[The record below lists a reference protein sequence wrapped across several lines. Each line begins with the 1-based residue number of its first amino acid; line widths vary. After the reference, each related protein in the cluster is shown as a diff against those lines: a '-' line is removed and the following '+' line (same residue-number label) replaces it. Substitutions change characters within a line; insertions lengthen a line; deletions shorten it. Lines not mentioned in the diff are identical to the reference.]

1 MSKKSDRI
9 MAAVLFGGAAVGIIA
24 FACWR
29 MDVNSYG
36 RQKYVA
42 MYFEESK
49 AAEES
54 KKESEKAEE
63 EAFWAMPS
71 VVELT
76 LEQTSVTET
85 MLPTEMSETSTEAET
100 EVGTEMSLPTEI
112 STETLTECPTEP
124 PTAPTTA
131 IPTTS
136 AQIIVPT
143 TNAPQIANIALT
155 AEEEQ
160 LLMRVASCEA
170 GNQGWIGMA
179 LVMNVVL
186 NRRTAWGM
194 SIHDVIYAKGQFSV
208 IGCDKWNNGF
218 IAEEAPIALQAVK
231 DGWDGSQGALFFC
244 APSGRSVWMA
254 TTRQYLFTGW
264 GHEFYK

>member
-9 MAAVLFGGAAVGIIA
+9 MAGILFGGAAVGVIA

-29 MDVNSYG
+29 MNVNSYN

-71 VVELT
+71 VMELT
-76 LEQTSVTET
+76 LAEQTSA
-85 MLPTEMSETSTEAET
+85 MLPTEMPTASE
-100 EVGTEMSLPTEI
+100 VMTEMSLPEP
-112 STETLTECPTEP
+112 TECPTEP

-131 IPTTS
+131 IPTTD

-143 TNAPQIANIALT
+143 TEAPRIANIALT
-155 AEEEQ
+155 LDEQ
-160 LLMRVASCEA
+160 FLLMRIASCEA
-170 GNQGWIGMA
+170 GNQGWQGMA

-186 NRRTAWGM
+186 NRRAAWGM
-194 SIHDVIYAKGQFSV
+194 SISDVIYAKGQFSV

-254 TTRQYLFTGW
+254 TTRQYLFTAW
-264 GHEFYK
+264 GHEFYR

>member
-9 MAAVLFGGAAVGIIA
+9 MAGILFGGAAVGVIA
-24 FACWR
+24 FTCWR
-29 MDVNSYG
+29 MNVNSYG

-76 LEQTSVTET
+76 LAEQATA
-85 MLPTEMSETSTEAET
+85 MLPTEMSTAS
-100 EVGTEMSLPTEI
+100 EVMTEMSLPTEA
-112 STETLTECPTEP
+112 LTECPTTHEI
-124 PTAPTTA
+124 APTTA
-131 IPTTS
+131 IPTTEV
-136 AQIIVPT
+136 QIITPT
-143 TNAPQIANIALT
+143 TNAPQIANISLT

-160 LLMRVASCEA
+160 LLMRIASCEA

-179 LVMNVVL
+179 LVMRVVL
-186 NRRTAWGM
+186 NRREAWGM

-208 IGCDKWNNGF
+208 IGCDKWNSGY
-218 IAEEAPIALQAVK
+218 IATEAPIALQAVK

-254 TTRQYLFTGW
+254 TTKQYLFTAW
-264 GHEFYK
+264 GHEFYR

>member
-9 MAAVLFGGAAVGIIA
+9 MAAVLFGGAAIGVIA

-76 LEQTSVTET
+76 LAEQTTA
-85 MLPTEMSETSTEAET
+85 MLPTEMSTAS
-100 EVGTEMSLPTEI
+100 EVMTEMSLPTEA
-112 STETLTECPTEP
+112 LTECPTEP
-124 PTAPTTA
+124 FIAPTTA
-131 IPTTS
+131 IPTTEV
-136 AQIIVPT
+136 QIIVPT
-143 TNAPQIANIALT
+143 TNAPQIANISLT

-160 LLMRVASCEA
+160 LLMRIASCEA

-179 LVMNVVL
+179 LVMRVVL
-186 NRRTAWGM
+186 NRREAWGM

-244 APSGRSVWMA
+244 APSGRSQWMA
-254 TTRQYLFTGW
+254 TTKQYLFTAW

>member
-9 MAAVLFGGAAVGIIA
+9 MAGILFGGAAVGVIA

-29 MDVNSYG
+29 INVNSYN

-76 LEQTSVTET
+76 LEQTSA
-85 MLPTEMSETSTEAET
+85 MLPTEMPTAS
-100 EVGTEMSLPTEI
+100 EVGTEMSLPEPTEA
-112 STETLTECPTEP
+112 LTECPTEP

-131 IPTTS
+131 IPIEEV
-136 AQIIVPT
+136 QIITPT
-143 TNAPQIANIALT
+143 TETPRIANLT
-155 AEEEQ
+155 AEEEN

-170 GNQGWIGMA
+170 GNQGWQGMA

-186 NRRTAWGM
+186 NRRAAWGM
-194 SIHDVIYAKGQFSV
+194 SISDVIYAKGQFSV
-208 IGCDKWNNGF
+208 IGCDKWNSGF

-254 TTRQYLFTGW
+254 TTKQYLFTAY
-264 GHEFYK
+264 GHEFYR

>member
-9 MAAVLFGGAAVGIIA
+9 MAGILFGGAAVGVIA
-24 FACWR
+24 FTCWR
-29 MDVNSYG
+29 MNVNSYG

-76 LEQTSVTET
+76 LAEQTTA
-85 MLPTEMSETSTEAET
+85 MLPTEMSTAS
-100 EVGTEMSLPTEI
+100 EVMTEMSLPTEA
-112 STETLTECPTEP
+112 LTECPTTHE
-124 PTAPTTA
+124 TAPTTA
-131 IPTTS
+131 IPTTEV
-136 AQIIVPT
+136 QIIVPT

-160 LLMRVASCEA
+160 LLMRIASCEA

-179 LVMNVVL
+179 LVMRVVL
-186 NRRTAWGM
+186 NRREAWGM

-208 IGCDKWNNGF
+208 IGCDKWNSGY
-218 IAEEAPIALQAVK
+218 IATEAPIALQAVK

-244 APSGRSVWMA
+244 APSGRSQWMA
-254 TTRQYLFTGW
+254 TTKQYLFTAG
-264 GHEFYK
+264 GHEFYR

>member
-9 MAAVLFGGAAVGIIA
+9 MAGILFGGAAVGVVA

-29 MDVNSYG
+29 MNVNSYG

-42 MYFEESK
+42 MYFEESR
-49 AAEES
+49 AAEEN

-76 LEQTSVTET
+76 LEQTS
-85 MLPTEMSETSTEAET
+85 AT
-100 EVGTEMSLPTEI
+100 EVMTEMSLPTET
-112 STETLTECPTEP
+112 SAEALTECPTKP

-143 TNAPQIANIALT
+143 TNAPQIADISLT
-155 AEEEQ
+155 AEEEN
-160 LLMRVASCEA
+160 LLMRIASCEA
-170 GNQGWIGMA
+170 GNQGWQGMA

-186 NRRTAWGM
+186 NRRAAWGM
-194 SIHDVIYAKGQFSV
+194 SISDVIYAKGQFSV
-208 IGCDKWNNGF
+208 IGCNKWNSGF
-218 IAEEAPIALQAVK
+218 IATEAPIALQAIK

-254 TTRQYLFTGW
+254 TTRQYLFTAY
-264 GHEFYK
+264 GHEFYR

>member
-9 MAAVLFGGAAVGIIA
+9 MAGILFGGAAAGVIA

-29 MDVNSYG
+29 MNVNSYN

-54 KKESEKAEE
+54 KKKSEKAEE

-71 VVELT
+71 VTELT
-76 LEQTSVTET
+76 LAEQTSAAEV
-85 MLPTEMSETSTEAET
+85 MTEMSQPTETSTEA
-100 EVGTEMSLPTEI
+100 
-112 STETLTECPTEP
+112 LTECPTTHE
-124 PTAPTTA
+124 TAPTTA
-131 IPTTS
+131 IPIEEV
-136 AQIIVPT
+136 QIIVPT
-143 TNAPQIANIALT
+143 TETPRIANIALT

-160 LLMRVASCEA
+160 LLLRIASCEA
-170 GNQGWIGMA
+170 GNQGWQGMA

-194 SIHDVIYAKGQFSV
+194 SISDVIYAKGQFSV

-218 IAEEAPIALQAVK
+218 IATEAPIALQAVK

-244 APSGRSVWMA
+244 APSGRSMWMA
-254 TTRQYLFTGW
+254 TTRQYLFTAW
-264 GHEFYK
+264 GHEFYR

>member
-9 MAAVLFGGAAVGIIA
+9 MAGILFGGAAVGVIA

-29 MDVNSYG
+29 MNVNSYG

-76 LEQTSVTET
+76 LEQTS
-85 MLPTEMSETSTEAET
+85 STE
-100 EVGTEMSLPTEI
+100 VMTEMSLPTET
-112 STETLTECPTEP
+112 STETLTECPTTHE
-124 PTAPTTA
+124 TAPTTA
-131 IPTTS
+131 IPIEEV
-136 AQIIVPT
+136 QIITPT
-143 TNAPQIANIALT
+143 TNAPQIADISLT

-186 NRRTAWGM
+186 NRRAAWGM
-194 SIHDVIYAKGQFSV
+194 SISDVIYAKGQFSV
-208 IGCDKWNNGF
+208 IGCDKWNSGF
-218 IAEEAPIALQAVK
+218 IAAEAPIALQAVK

-254 TTRQYLFTGW
+254 TTRQYLFTAW
-264 GHEFYK
+264 GHEFYR

>member
-1 MSKKSDRI
+1 
-9 MAAVLFGGAAVGIIA
+9 MAGILFGGAAIGVIA

-85 MLPTEMSETSTEAET
+85 MLPTEMSTAS
-100 EVGTEMSLPTEI
+100 EVMTEMSLPTEA
-112 STETLTECPTEP
+112 LTECPTEP

-131 IPTTS
+131 IPTTEV
-136 AQIIVPT
+136 QIIVET
-143 TNAPQIANIALT
+143 TNAPQIADISLT

-160 LLMRVASCEA
+160 LLMRIASCEA
-170 GNQGWIGMA
+170 GNQGWQGMA
-179 LVMNVVL
+179 LVMRVVL
-186 NRRTAWGM
+186 NRREAWGL
-194 SIHDVIYAKGQFSV
+194 SLPEVIYAKGQFSV
-208 IGCDKWNNGF
+208 IGCDKWNSGF

-244 APSGRSVWMA
+244 APSGRSQWMA
-254 TTRQYLFTGW
+254 TTKQYLFTGW
-264 GHEFYK
+264 GHEFYR

>member
-9 MAAVLFGGAAVGIIA
+9 MAGILFGGAAVGVIA

-29 MDVNSYG
+29 MNVNSYD

-76 LEQTSVTET
+76 LEQTSVTEV
-85 MLPTEMSETSTEAET
+85 MTEMSFPTETSTEA
-100 EVGTEMSLPTEI
+100 
-112 STETLTECPTEP
+112 LTECPTTHE
-124 PTAPTTA
+124 TAPTTA
-131 IPTTS
+131 IPIEEV
-136 AQIIVPT
+136 QIIVPT
-143 TNAPQIANIALT
+143 TETPRIANLT
-155 AEEEQ
+155 AEEEN
-160 LLMRVASCEA
+160 LLMRIASCEA
-170 GNQGWIGMA
+170 GNQGWQGMA

-186 NRRTAWGM
+186 NRRTVWGM
-194 SIHDVIYAKGQFSV
+194 SIADVIYAKRQFSV
-208 IGCDKWNNGF
+208 IGCDKWNSGF

-244 APSGRSVWMA
+244 APSGRSVWMV
-254 TTRQYLFTGW
+254 TTRQYLFTAW

>member
-9 MAAVLFGGAAVGIIA
+9 MAGILFGGAAVGVIA

-29 MDVNSYG
+29 MNVNSYG

-76 LEQTSVTET
+76 IEQTFATEVMT
-85 MLPTEMSETSTEAET
+85 ETSTEMLTDA
-100 EVGTEMSLPTEI
+100 PTTHE
-112 STETLTECPTEP
+112 
-124 PTAPTTA
+124 TAPTTA
-131 IPTTS
+131 IPIEEV
-136 AQIIVPT
+136 QIITPT
-143 TNAPQIANIALT
+143 TNAPRIANIALT

-170 GNQGWIGMA
+170 GNQGWQGMA

-186 NRRTAWGM
+186 NRREAWGM
-194 SIHDVIYAKGQFSV
+194 SISDVIFAKGQFSV

-218 IAEEAPIALQAVK
+218 IATEAPIALQAVK

-244 APSGRSVWMA
+244 APSGRSQWMA
-254 TTRQYLFTGW
+254 TTKQYLFTAW
-264 GHEFYK
+264 GHEFYR

>member
-9 MAAVLFGGAAVGIIA
+9 MAGILFGGAAVGVIA

-29 MDVNSYG
+29 MDINSYG

-71 VVELT
+71 VMELT
-76 LEQTSVTET
+76 LAEQTS
-85 MLPTEMSETSTEAET
+85 AT
-100 EVGTEMSLPTEI
+100 EVMTEMSLLEPTEA
-112 STETLTECPTEP
+112 LTECPTEP

-143 TNAPQIANIALT
+143 TNAPQIANIAFT
-155 AEEEQ
+155 AEEEN
-160 LLMRVASCEA
+160 LLMRIASCEA
-170 GNQGWIGMA
+170 GNQGWQGMA

-194 SIHDVIYAKGQFSV
+194 SISDVIYAKGQFSV
-208 IGCDKWNNGF
+208 IGCDKWNSGF

-231 DGWDGSQGALFFC
+231 NGWDGSQGALFFC
-244 APSGRSVWMA
+244 APSGRSQWMA
-254 TTRQYLFTGW
+254 TTKQYLFTGW
-264 GHEFYK
+264 GHEFYR

>member
-1 MSKKSDRI
+1 MN
-9 MAAVLFGGAAVGIIA
+9 
-24 FACWR
+24 
-29 MDVNSYG
+29 VNSYG

-42 MYFEESK
+42 MYFEESR

-76 LEQTSVTET
+76 LEQTSV
-85 MLPTEMSETSTEAET
+85 AE
-100 EVGTEMSLPTEI
+100 VMTEMSLPTET
-112 STETLTECPTEP
+112 STEALTDAPTTHE
-124 PTAPTTA
+124 TAPTTA
-131 IPTTS
+131 IPIEEV
-136 AQIIVPT
+136 QIITPT

-160 LLMRVASCEA
+160 LLMRIASCEA
-170 GNQGWIGMA
+170 GNQGWQGMA

-186 NRRTAWGM
+186 NRKAAWGM
-194 SIHDVIYAKGQFSV
+194 SISDVIYAKGQFSV
-208 IGCDKWNNGF
+208 IGCDKWNSGF
-218 IAEEAPIALQAVK
+218 IATEEAPIALQAVK

-244 APSGRSVWMA
+244 APSGRSQWMV
-254 TTRQYLFTGW
+254 TTKQYLFTAY

>member
-9 MAAVLFGGAAVGIIA
+9 MAGILFGGAAVGVIA

-29 MDVNSYG
+29 MNVNSYG

-76 LEQTSVTET
+76 LEQTSATEV
-85 MLPTEMSETSTEAET
+85 MTEMSS
-100 EVGTEMSLPTEI
+100 PTET
-112 STETLTECPTEP
+112 STETLTECPTAHE
-124 PTAPTTA
+124 TAPTTA

-143 TNAPQIANIALT
+143 TETPRIANLT
-155 AEEEQ
+155 AEEEN
-160 LLMRVASCEA
+160 LLMRIASCEA
-170 GNQGWIGMA
+170 GNQGWQGMT

-194 SIHDVIYAKGQFSV
+194 SISDVIYAKGQFSV
-208 IGCDKWNNGF
+208 IGCDKWNSGF
-218 IAEEAPIALQAVK
+218 IAIEAPIALQAVK

-244 APSGRSVWMA
+244 APSGRSQWMA
-254 TTRQYLFTGW
+254 TTKQYLFTAY
-264 GHEFYK
+264 GHEFYR

>member
-1 MSKKSDRI
+1 MSKKTDRI
-9 MAAVLFGGAAVGIIA
+9 MATVLFGGACVGVIA

-29 MDVNSYG
+29 MNVNSYN

-42 MYFEESK
+42 MYFEESS

-71 VVELT
+71 VMELT
-76 LEQTSVTET
+76 LEQTSATE
-85 MLPTEMSETSTEAET
+85 SAT
-100 EVGTEMSLPTEI
+100 EVMTEISLPTEA
-112 STETLTECPTEP
+112 LTECPTTHE
-124 PTAPTTA
+124 TAPTTA
-131 IPTTS
+131 IPTTEV
-136 AQIIVPT
+136 QIIVPT

-160 LLMRVASCEA
+160 LLMRVASLEA

-179 LVMNVVL
+179 LVMNVIL
-186 NRRTAWGM
+186 NRSRTWGM
-194 SIHDVIYAKGQFSV
+194 SIHDVIYSPGQFSV
-208 IGCDKWNNGF
+208 VGTEKWNNGF
-218 IAEEAPIALQAVK
+218 LAAEAPIALQAVK

-244 APSGRSVWMA
+244 SPRANSWHKA
-254 TTRQYLFTGW
+254 NLTYLFTGY

>member
-100 EVGTEMSLPTEI
+100 EVGTEMSLPME
-112 STETLTECPTEP
+112 TETSTECPTEP
-124 PTAPTTA
+124 FIAPTTA
-131 IPTTS
+131 IPTTEV
-136 AQIIVPT
+136 QIIVET
-143 TNAPQIANIALT
+143 TNAPQIADISLT

-160 LLMRVASCEA
+160 LLMRVASLEA

-179 LVMNVVL
+179 LVMNVIL
-186 NRRTAWGM
+186 NRRQAWGK
-194 SIHDVIYAKGQFSV
+194 SIKELIYDKGQFSV
-208 IGCDKWNNGF
+208 VGSKKWNNGF
-218 IAEEAPIALQAVK
+218 VAAEAPVALQAVK

-244 APSGRSVWMA
+244 APSGRSEWMA
-254 TTRQYLFTGW
+254 TTKQYLFTAG
-264 GHEFYK
+264 GHEFYR

>member
-9 MAAVLFGGAAVGIIA
+9 MAAVLFGGAAVGVIA

-71 VVELT
+71 VMELT
-76 LEQTSVTET
+76 LEQTT
-85 MLPTEMSETSTEAET
+85 AT
-100 EVGTEMSLPTEI
+100 EVMTEMSLPTET
-112 STETLTECPTEP
+112 STECPTEP
-124 PTAPTTA
+124 PTAPITA

-143 TNAPQIANIALT
+143 TETPRIANISLT

-160 LLMRVASCEA
+160 LLMRVASLEA
-170 GNQGWIGMA
+170 GNQGWQGMT
-179 LVMNVVL
+179 LVMNVIL
-186 NRRTAWGM
+186 NRRAAWNM

-208 IGCDKWNNGF
+208 VGTEKWNNGF
-218 IAEEAPIALQAVK
+218 LAAEAPIALQAVK

-244 APSGRSVWMA
+244 APSGRSQWMA
-254 TTRQYLFTGW
+254 TTRQYLFTAW
-264 GHEFYK
+264 GHEFYR

>member
-9 MAAVLFGGAAVGIIA
+9 MAGILFGGAAIGVIA

-29 MDVNSYG
+29 MNVNSYN

-76 LEQTSVTET
+76 LEQTSA
-85 MLPTEMSETSTEAET
+85 MFPTEMPTASE
-100 EVGTEMSLPTEI
+100 VMTEMSLPE
-112 STETLTECPTEP
+112 PTEAH
-124 PTAPTTA
+124 TAHENAPTTA
-131 IPTTS
+131 IPTTD

-143 TNAPQIANIALT
+143 TNALQIANLT
-155 AEEEQ
+155 AEEEN
-160 LLMRVASCEA
+160 LLMRISSCEA
-170 GNQGWIGMA
+170 GNQGWQGMA

-186 NRRTAWGM
+186 NRRAAWSM
-194 SIHDVIYAKGQFSV
+194 SISDVIYAKGQFSV
-208 IGCDKWNNGF
+208 IGCDKWNSRF
-218 IAEEAPIALQAVK
+218 IATEAPIALQAIK

-244 APSGRSVWMA
+244 APSGRSQWMA
-254 TTRQYLFTGW
+254 TTKQYLFTGY

>member
-9 MAAVLFGGAAVGIIA
+9 MAGILFGGAAIGVIA

-29 MDVNSYG
+29 MNVNSYS

-76 LEQTSVTET
+76 LAEQTSVTET
-85 MLPTEMSETSTEAET
+85 MLPTEMPTASE
-100 EVGTEMSLPTEI
+100 VMTEMSLPEP
-112 STETLTECPTEP
+112 TECPTTHE
-124 PTAPTTA
+124 TAPTTA

-143 TNAPQIANIALT
+143 TETPRIANIALT

-170 GNQGWIGMA
+170 GNQGWQGMA

-194 SIHDVIYAKGQFSV
+194 SISDVIYAKGQFSV

-218 IAEEAPIALQAVK
+218 IAAEAPIALQAVK

-244 APSGRSVWMA
+244 APSGRSQWMA
-254 TTRQYLFTGW
+254 TTRQYLFTAY
-264 GHEFYK
+264 GHEFYR

>member
-9 MAAVLFGGAAVGIIA
+9 MAGILFGGAAIGVIA

-29 MDVNSYG
+29 MNVNSYD

-63 EAFWAMPS
+63 EAFWAMPT
-71 VVELT
+71 VMELT
-76 LEQTSVTET
+76 LEQTSVAEV
-85 MLPTEMSETSTEAET
+85 MTEMSFPTETSTE
-100 EVGTEMSLPTEI
+100 S
-112 STETLTECPTEP
+112 LTECPTEP

-131 IPTTS
+131 IPIEEV
-136 AQIIVPT
+136 QIITPT
-143 TNAPQIANIALT
+143 TETPRIANLT
-155 AEEEQ
+155 AEEEN
-160 LLMRVASCEA
+160 LLMRIASCEA
-170 GNQGWIGMA
+170 GNQGWQGMA

-194 SIHDVIYAKGQFSV
+194 SISDVIYAKGQFSV

-218 IAEEAPIALQAVK
+218 IAEEAPIALQTVK

-254 TTRQYLFTGW
+254 TTRQYLFTAW
-264 GHEFYK
+264 GHEFYR

>member
-9 MAAVLFGGAAVGIIA
+9 MAGILFGGAAVGVIA

-29 MDVNSYG
+29 MNVNSYS

-71 VVELT
+71 VMELT
-76 LEQTSVTET
+76 LEQTSA
-85 MLPTEMSETSTEAET
+85 MLPTEMPTAYEAETEMSLPMETSTEAF
-100 EVGTEMSLPTEI
+100 
-112 STETLTECPTEP
+112 TECPTTHEN
-124 PTAPTTA
+124 APTTA

-143 TNAPQIANIALT
+143 TNAPQIANISLT
-155 AEEEQ
+155 AEEEN
-160 LLMRVASCEA
+160 LLMRIASCEA
-170 GNQGWIGMA
+170 GNQGWQGMA

-186 NRRTAWGM
+186 NRRAAWGM
-194 SIHDVIYAKGQFSV
+194 SISDVIYAKGQFSV

-254 TTRQYLFTGW
+254 TTRQYLFTAY
-264 GHEFYK
+264 GHEFYR

>member
-9 MAAVLFGGAAVGIIA
+9 MAGILFGGAAVGVIA

-29 MDVNSYG
+29 MNVNSYG

-76 LEQTSVTET
+76 LEQTSV
-85 MLPTEMSETSTEAET
+85 AE
-100 EVGTEMSLPTEI
+100 VMTEMSLPTET
-112 STETLTECPTEP
+112 STEALTECPTTHE
-124 PTAPTTA
+124 TAPTTA
-131 IPTTS
+131 IPIEEV
-136 AQIIVPT
+136 QIIAPA
-143 TNAPQIANIALT
+143 TNAPQIADISLT

-160 LLMRVASCEA
+160 LLMRVASLEA
-170 GNQGWIGMA
+170 GNQGWVGMS
-179 LVMNVVL
+179 LVMRVVL
-186 NRRTAWGM
+186 NRREAWGM
-194 SIHDVIYAKGQFSV
+194 SISDVIYAKGQFSV
-208 IGCDKWNNGF
+208 IGCDKWNQGF
-218 IAEEAPIALQAVK
+218 IADEATIALQAIK

-254 TTRQYLFTGW
+254 TTKQYLFTAW
-264 GHEFYK
+264 GHEFYR

>member
-9 MAAVLFGGAAVGIIA
+9 MAGILFGGAAVGVIA

-29 MDVNSYG
+29 MNVNSYG

-71 VVELT
+71 VMELT
-76 LEQTSVTET
+76 LAEQTS
-85 MLPTEMSETSTEAET
+85 AT
-100 EVGTEMSLPTEI
+100 EVMTEMSLPEP
-112 STETLTECPTEP
+112 TECPTEP

-131 IPTTS
+131 IPIEEV
-136 AQIIVPT
+136 QIITPT
-143 TNAPQIANIALT
+143 TNAPQIADISLT

-160 LLMRVASCEA
+160 LIMRVASCEA
-170 GNQGWIGMA
+170 GNQGWQGMA

-186 NRRTAWGM
+186 NRRAAWGM
-194 SIHDVIYAKGQFSV
+194 SISDVIYAKGQFSV

-218 IAEEAPIALQAVK
+218 IAAEAPTALQAVK

-244 APSGRSVWMA
+244 APSGRSQWMA
-254 TTRQYLFTGW
+254 TTKQYLFTAW

>member
-9 MAAVLFGGAAVGIIA
+9 MAGILFGGAAIGVIA

-29 MDVNSYG
+29 MNVNSYG

-63 EAFWAMPS
+63 EAFWAMPT
-71 VVELT
+71 VMELT
-76 LEQTSVTET
+76 LEQTSA
-85 MLPTEMSETSTEAET
+85 MFPTEMPTASE
-100 EVGTEMSLPTEI
+100 VMTEMSLPE
-112 STETLTECPTEP
+112 PTEAH
-124 PTAPTTA
+124 TAHENAPTTA
-131 IPTTS
+131 IPTTD

-143 TNAPQIANIALT
+143 TNALQIANLT
-155 AEEEQ
+155 AEEEN
-160 LLMRVASCEA
+160 LLMRIASCEA
-170 GNQGWIGMA
+170 GNQGWQGMA

-186 NRRTAWGM
+186 NRRAAWGM
-194 SIHDVIYAKGQFSV
+194 NIHDVIYAKGQFSV

-218 IAEEAPIALQAVK
+218 IAAEAPIALQAVK

-244 APSGRSVWMA
+244 APSGRSV
-254 TTRQYLFTGW
+254 
-264 GHEFYK
+264 

>member
-9 MAAVLFGGAAVGIIA
+9 MAGILFGGAAVGVIA

-29 MDVNSYG
+29 MNVNSYG

-76 LEQTSVTET
+76 LEQTSV
-85 MLPTEMSETSTEAET
+85 AE
-100 EVGTEMSLPTEI
+100 VMTEMSLPTE
-112 STETLTECPTEP
+112 TETSTECPTEP
-124 PTAPTTA
+124 FIAPTTA
-131 IPTTS
+131 IPATEV
-136 AQIIVPT
+136 QIIIET
-143 TNAPQIANIALT
+143 TNAPQIADISLT

-160 LLMRVASCEA
+160 LLMRVASLEA

-179 LVMNVVL
+179 LVMNVIL
-186 NRRTAWGM
+186 NRRQAWGK
-194 SIHDVIYAKGQFSV
+194 SINELVYDKGQFSV
-208 IGCDKWNNGF
+208 VVSEKWNNGF
-218 IAEEAPIALQAVK
+218 IAAEAPIALQAVK

-254 TTRQYLFTGW
+254 TTRQYLFTAY
-264 GHEFYK
+264 GHEFYR

>member
-9 MAAVLFGGAAVGIIA
+9 MAGILFGGAAVGVIA

-29 MDVNSYG
+29 MNVNSYG

-76 LEQTSVTET
+76 LEQTI
-85 MLPTEMSETSTEAET
+85 AT
-100 EVGTEMSLPTEI
+100 EVMTEMSLPTET
-112 STETLTECPTEP
+112 STEALTDAPTAHE
-124 PTAPTTA
+124 TAPTTA
-131 IPTTS
+131 ISIEEIQIITPTTET
-136 AQIIVPT
+136 PR
-143 TNAPQIANIALT
+143 IANIALT
-155 AEEEQ
+155 AEEEN

-186 NRRTAWGM
+186 NRRAAWGM

-218 IAEEAPIALQAVK
+218 IAEEAPIALQAIK

-254 TTRQYLFTGW
+254 TTRQYLFTAY
-264 GHEFYK
+264 GHEFYR

>member
-9 MAAVLFGGAAVGIIA
+9 MAGILFGGAAIGVIA

-29 MDVNSYG
+29 MNVNSYD

-63 EAFWAMPS
+63 EAFWAMPT
-71 VVELT
+71 VMELT
-76 LEQTSVTET
+76 LEQTSVAEV
-85 MLPTEMSETSTEAET
+85 MTEMSFPTETSTE
-100 EVGTEMSLPTEI
+100 M
-112 STETLTECPTEP
+112 LTECPTEP

-131 IPTTS
+131 ISIEEVQIITPTTET
-136 AQIIVPT
+136 PK
-143 TNAPQIANIALT
+143 IANIALT
-155 AEEEQ
+155 AEEEN
-160 LLMRVASCEA
+160 LLMRIASCEA
-170 GNQGWIGMA
+170 GNQGWQGMA

-186 NRRTAWGM
+186 NRRAAWGM
-194 SIHDVIYAKGQFSV
+194 SISDVIYAKGQFSV
-208 IGCDKWNNGF
+208 IGCDKWNSGF
-218 IAEEAPIALQAVK
+218 IATEAPIALQAVK

-244 APSGRSVWMA
+244 APSGRSVWMV
-254 TTRQYLFTGW
+254 TTRQYLFTAW
-264 GHEFYK
+264 GHEFYR

>member
-9 MAAVLFGGAAVGIIA
+9 MAGILFGGAAVGVIA

-29 MDVNSYG
+29 MNVNSYG

-76 LEQTSVTET
+76 LEQTS
-85 MLPTEMSETSTEAET
+85 AT
-100 EVGTEMSLPTEI
+100 EVMTEMSLPME
-112 STETLTECPTEP
+112 TETSTECPTEP
-124 PTAPTTA
+124 FIAPTTA
-131 IPTTS
+131 ISATE
-136 AQIIVPT
+136 AQIIVET
-143 TNAPQIANIALT
+143 TNVPQIADISLT
-155 AEEEQ
+155 AEEKQ
-160 LLMRVASCEA
+160 LLMRVASLEA

-179 LVMNVVL
+179 LVMNVIL
-186 NRRTAWGM
+186 NRRQAWGK
-194 SIHDVIYAKGQFSV
+194 SIKELVYDKGQFSV
-208 IGCDKWNNGF
+208 VGSEKWNNGF
-218 IAEEAPIALQAVK
+218 IAAEAPIALQAVK

-254 TTRQYLFTGW
+254 TTKRYLFTAW
-264 GHEFYK
+264 GHEFYR

>member
-9 MAAVLFGGAAVGIIA
+9 MAGILFGGAAVGVIA

-29 MDVNSYG
+29 MNVNSYS

-76 LEQTSVTET
+76 IEQISV
-85 MLPTEMSETSTEAET
+85 AE
-100 EVGTEMSLPTEI
+100 VMTEMSLPTETET
-112 STETLTECPTEP
+112 STECLTEPFIAT
-124 PTAPTTA
+124 TTA
-131 IPTTS
+131 ILTTN

-143 TNAPQIANIALT
+143 TNTPQIADISLT
-155 AEEEQ
+155 AQEEQ

-179 LVMNVVL
+179 LVMRVVL
-186 NRRTAWGM
+186 NRREAWNM
-194 SIHDVIYAKGQFSV
+194 SISDVIYAKGQFSV
-208 IGCDKWNNGF
+208 IGCDKWNSGF

-244 APSGRSVWMA
+244 APSGRSQWMA
-254 TTRQYLFTGW
+254 TTKQYLFTAY
-264 GHEFYK
+264 GHEFYR

>member
-9 MAAVLFGGAAVGIIA
+9 MAGILFGGAAVGVIA

-29 MDVNSYG
+29 MNVNSYN

-76 LEQTSVTET
+76 IEQTSVAEV
-85 MLPTEMSETSTEAET
+85 MTEMSFPTETSTE
-100 EVGTEMSLPTEI
+100 S
-112 STETLTECPTEP
+112 LTECPTTHE
-124 PTAPTTA
+124 TAPTTA

-143 TNAPQIANIALT
+143 TNAPQIANLT
-155 AEEEQ
+155 AEEEN
-160 LLMRVASCEA
+160 LLMRIASCEA
-170 GNQGWIGMA
+170 GNQGWQGMA

-186 NRRTAWGM
+186 NRRAAWGM

-208 IGCDKWNNGF
+208 IGCDKWNSGF

-231 DGWDGSQGALFFC
+231 DGRDGSQGALFFC
-244 APSGRSVWMA
+244 APSGRSQWMA
-254 TTRQYLFTGW
+254 TTKQYLFTAW
-264 GHEFYK
+264 GHEFYR

>member
-1 MSKKSDRI
+1 MNKKSDRI
-9 MAAVLFGGAAVGIIA
+9 MAGILFGGAAIGVIA

-29 MDVNSYG
+29 MNVNSYG

-42 MYFEESK
+42 MYYEESK

-76 LEQTSVTET
+76 LEQTS
-85 MLPTEMSETSTEAET
+85 AT
-100 EVGTEMSLPTEI
+100 EVMTEMSLPTET
-112 STETLTECPTEP
+112 STESLTEAPTMHEN
-124 PTAPTTA
+124 APTTA

-143 TNAPQIANIALT
+143 TNAPQIANLT
-155 AEEEQ
+155 AEEEN
-160 LLMRVASCEA
+160 LLMRIASCEA
-170 GNQGWIGMA
+170 GNQGWQGMA

-186 NRRTAWGM
+186 NRRAAWGM
-194 SIHDVIYAKGQFSV
+194 SISDVIYAKGQFSV
-208 IGCDKWNNGF
+208 IGCDKWNSGF
-218 IAEEAPIALQAVK
+218 IAEEAPVALQAIK
-231 DGWDGSQGALFFC
+231 NGWDGSQGALFFC
-244 APSGRSVWMA
+244 APSGRSQWMA
-254 TTRQYLFTGW
+254 TTKQYLFTAW

>member
-9 MAAVLFGGAAVGIIA
+9 MAGILFGGAAVGVIA
-24 FACWR
+24 FTCWR
-29 MDVNSYG
+29 MNVNSYG

-76 LEQTSVTET
+76 LAEQTTA
-85 MLPTEMSETSTEAET
+85 MLPTEMSTAS
-100 EVGTEMSLPTEI
+100 EVMTEMSLPTEA
-112 STETLTECPTEP
+112 LTECPTTHEI
-124 PTAPTTA
+124 APTTA
-131 IPTTS
+131 IPTTEV
-136 AQIIVPT
+136 QIIVPT
-143 TNAPQIANIALT
+143 TNAPQIANISLT

-160 LLMRVASCEA
+160 LLMRIASCEA

-179 LVMNVVL
+179 LVMRVVL
-186 NRRTAWGM
+186 NRREAWGM

-208 IGCDKWNNGF
+208 IGCDKWNNGY
-218 IAEEAPIALQAVK
+218 IADEAPIALQAVK

-254 TTRQYLFTGW
+254 TTKQYLFTAW
-264 GHEFYK
+264 GHEFYR

>member
-9 MAAVLFGGAAVGIIA
+9 MAAVLFGGAAIGVIA

-76 LEQTSVTET
+76 LAEQTTA
-85 MLPTEMSETSTEAET
+85 MLPTEMSTAS
-100 EVGTEMSLPTEI
+100 EVMTEMSLPTEA
-112 STETLTECPTEP
+112 LTECPTTHEI
-124 PTAPTTA
+124 APTTA
-131 IPTTS
+131 IPTTEV
-136 AQIIVPT
+136 QIIVPT
-143 TNAPQIANIALT
+143 TNAPQIANISLT

-160 LLMRVASCEA
+160 LLMRIASCEA

-179 LVMNVVL
+179 LVMRVVL
-186 NRRTAWGM
+186 NRREAWGM

-208 IGCDKWNNGF
+208 IGCDKWNSGF

-254 TTRQYLFTGW
+254 TTRQYLFTAY
-264 GHEFYK
+264 GHEFYR

>member
-9 MAAVLFGGAAVGIIA
+9 MAGILFGGAAVGVIA

-29 MDVNSYG
+29 MNVNSYS

-42 MYFEESK
+42 MYFEESG

-71 VVELT
+71 VMELT
-76 LEQTSVTET
+76 LEQTSATEV
-85 MLPTEMSETSTEAET
+85 MTEMSLPMETSTEA
-100 EVGTEMSLPTEI
+100 
-112 STETLTECPTEP
+112 LTECPTEP

-143 TNAPQIANIALT
+143 TETPRIANLT
-155 AEEEQ
+155 AEEEN

-179 LVMNVVL
+179 LVMNVIL

-194 SIHDVIYAKGQFSV
+194 SISDVIYAKGQFSV

-218 IAEEAPIALQAVK
+218 IAAEAPIALQAVK
-231 DGWDGSQGALFFC
+231 NGWDGSQGALFFC
-244 APSGRSVWMA
+244 APSGRSQWMA
-254 TTRQYLFTGW
+254 TTRQYLFTGY
-264 GHEFYK
+264 GHEFYR